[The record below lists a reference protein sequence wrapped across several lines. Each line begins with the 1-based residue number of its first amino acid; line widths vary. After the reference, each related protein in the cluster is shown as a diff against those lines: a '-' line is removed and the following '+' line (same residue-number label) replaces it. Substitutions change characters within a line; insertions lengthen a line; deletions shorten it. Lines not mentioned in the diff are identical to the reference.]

1 MIYDSRS
8 GECLETLLRNKRFSA
23 KVCYGWGRL
32 LLSATT
38 LILLTRELHIL
49 IFKSSI
55 WYSLPRFFRVFNN
68 FLVCFSGKNPS
79 YHAQYRLALVNHA
92 IHRGSWLSSVLIV
105 FIYLLC
111 RYKGIS
117 FVSFY
122 YAGHHIYNGQTFI
135 IADMNCFSIQDIT
148 LIRAHYFAES
158 HCLRNQWSWMSIK
171 IIY

>member
-1 MIYDSRS
+1 MSFIS
-8 GECLETLLRNKRFSA
+8 LFLNLLNGIVFQD
-23 KVCYGWGRL
+23 
-32 LLSATT
+32 
-38 LILLTRELHIL
+38 
-49 IFKSSI
+49 
-55 WYSLPRFFRVFNN
+55 FFRVFNN
-68 FLVCFSGKNPS
+68 FLVCFSGYNPS
-79 YHAQYRLALVNHA
+79 YQARYRPFLVNHA
-92 IHRGSWLSSVLIV
+92 IHHVSWFYRQFLL
-105 FIYLLC
+105 FIYLFC

-148 LIRAHYFAES
+148 LIRAHYFAGS